1 MNINPLQMM
10 QMLSQI
16 NNSQNPLQVLQGMYG
31 NNPAFSRAMEMAKG
45 KSPAELE
52 NTVKNLCKQSNID
65 FEQMKN
71 MMKSMGMRL

>member
-1 MNINPLQMM
+1 
-10 QMLSQI
+10 
-16 NNSQNPLQVLQGMYG
+16 MYG

-45 KSPAELE
+45 KSPTELE
-52 NTVKNLCKQSNID
+52 NTVKNLYKQSNID

>member
-31 NNPAFSRAMEMAKG
+31 NNPAFNRAMEMAKG
-45 KSPAELE
+45 KSPDELE

-71 MMKSMGMRL
+71 MMKSMGIRL